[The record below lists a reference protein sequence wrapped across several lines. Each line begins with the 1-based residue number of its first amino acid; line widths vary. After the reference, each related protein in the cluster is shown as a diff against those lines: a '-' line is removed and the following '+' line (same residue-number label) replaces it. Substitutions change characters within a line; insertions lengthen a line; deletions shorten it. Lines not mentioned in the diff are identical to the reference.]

1 MENPVVPLKL
11 ISLSRILVQCEGLV
25 TDRYKLTNKDL
36 GDNDVTLHIYQGVR
50 IFYITIAKLKPLK
63 R

>member
-1 MENPVVPLKL
+1 MENQVVC
-11 ISLSRILVQCEGLV
+11 RILVQCDGLV
-25 TDRYKLTNKDL
+25 TDLYKLANKDL

-50 IFYITIAKLKPLK
+50 IFYITIAELKPLK